1 MLRTLSLICISKSV
15 LPVQSSGR
23 VCSYPRQKCK
33 VVEGE
38 YPGWYQLWEFPGH
51 YQRWGYYQA
60 GQPYTCPGD
69 LGTACKAGD
78 SVECCCVQNDHP
90 PSEFVEE
97 TICENSKEDEDE
109 EDDDLLCFPPPFGCL
124 SVGAIVVLIGLF
136 LTIDLGVCALCCYY
150 YKRRARKKEE
160 DFQEECLR
168 K

>member
-1 MLRTLSLICISKSV
+1 
-15 LPVQSSGR
+15 

-78 SVECCCVQNDHP
+78 SVWG
-90 PSEFVEE
+90 F
-97 TICENSKEDEDE
+97 
-109 EDDDLLCFPPPFGCL
+109 
-124 SVGAIVVLIGLF
+124 VLILVERFILVFVGSVAVYRMIILPQS
-136 LTIDLGVCALCCYY
+136 L
-150 YKRRARKKEE
+150 
-160 DFQEECLR
+160 
-168 K
+168 